1 MTGPPTYL
9 DPDDPAPDQVAEGL
23 SGWHT
28 LRLEAVWETL
38 TRSDLD
44 FAWASDDQLVFHAP
58 DRPAITAVLDRF
70 RDAPLHE
77 IDEVLHRYWA
87 EDDAEEQGV

>member
-1 MTGPPTYL
+1 LTGPPNYL
-9 DPDDPAPDQVAEGL
+9 DPDDPAPDQVAESL

-44 FAWASDDQLVFHAP
+44 FAWDHDDQLVFHAP
-58 DRPAITAVLDRF
+58 DRHAVTAVLDRF

-77 IDEVLHRYWA
+77 IDEVLDRYGV
-87 EDDAEEQGV
+87 EDDADEQAF